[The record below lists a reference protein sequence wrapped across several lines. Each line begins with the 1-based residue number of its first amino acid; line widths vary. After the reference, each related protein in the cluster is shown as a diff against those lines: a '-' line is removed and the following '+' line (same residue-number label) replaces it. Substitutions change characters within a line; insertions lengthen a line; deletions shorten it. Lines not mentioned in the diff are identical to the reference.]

1 MQQKLIKVIAVLLTT
16 TILYAN
22 SATVLSYATDNF
34 LTEKALDY
42 KEELD
47 KIIDEWQEF
56 LNDCIPRDEYN
67 KIATA
72 LEDITI
78 KVLTKLGKK

>member
-34 LTEKALDY
+34 LTEKA
-42 KEELD
+42 
-47 KIIDEWQEF
+47 
-56 LNDCIPRDEYN
+56 
-67 KIATA
+67 
-72 LEDITI
+72 
-78 KVLTKLGKK
+78 

>member
-34 LTEKALDY
+34 LTEKAL
-42 KEELD
+42 ESQGTSTSSENV
-47 KIIDEWQEF
+47 EF
-56 LNDCIPRDEYN
+56 DVY
-67 KIATA
+67 
-72 LEDITI
+72 
-78 KVLTKLGKK
+78 